1 MASFGTHQKGSV
13 NIELNIIPFID
24 LMSCLTAFLLVTAV
38 WIHMADVKNQP
49 AGKQAS
55 DTPSKDH
62 PTIAI
67 LLDRDSIQVSQSPS
81 GQGAE
86 VAAGDWDRLEA
97 TLKSLRGFEADPQ
110 RVEVAALSTDA
121 HPISYQT
128 LVIAMDTAIKA
139 GYPDVGVTD
148 PSSLAR

>member
-1 MASFGTHQKGSV
+1 MASFGSQQKGSV
-13 NIELNIIPFID
+13 NVELNIIPFID

-38 WIHMADVKNQP
+38 WVNMADVRNQQ

-55 DTPSKDH
+55 DTPSKEH

-67 LLDRDSIQVSQSPS
+67 LRDRDSIQVSQSPS

-86 VAAGDWDRLEA
+86 IAAGDWDKLEA
-97 TLKSLRGFEADPQ
+97 TLKSFQETDPQ

-121 HPISYQT
+121 HPINYQS

>member
-1 MASFGTHQKGSV
+1 MASFGTQQKGSV
-13 NIELNIIPFID
+13 NVELNIIPFID

-38 WIHMADVKNQP
+38 WVNIADVRNQQ

-55 DTPSKDH
+55 DTPSKEH

-86 VAAGDWDRLEA
+86 IAAGDWDKLEA
-97 TLKSLRGFEADPQ
+97 TLKSFQETDPQ

-121 HPISYQT
+121 HPINYQS

-148 PSSLAR
+148 PNSLTR

>member
-1 MASFGTHQKGSV
+1 MASFGTHDKRSV
-13 NIELNIIPFID
+13 NVELNIIPFID

-38 WIHMADVKNQP
+38 WINMANVRNQQ

-55 DTPSKDH
+55 DTPAKEH

-67 LLDRDSIQVSQSPS
+67 LLDRDSIQVSQAPS

-86 VAAGDWDRLEA
+86 LAAGDWDKLET
-97 TLKSLRGFEADPQ
+97 TLKSFQETEPQ

-121 HPISYQT
+121 HPISYQS

>member
-13 NIELNIIPFID
+13 NVELNIVPFID

-38 WIHMADVKNQP
+38 WVNMSDVRNQQ

-55 DTPSKDH
+55 EAPSKDH

-86 VAAGDWDRLEA
+86 LVAGEWDKLET
-97 TLKSLRGFEADPQ
+97 TLKSFQGADPQ

-121 HPISYQT
+121 HPINYQA

-148 PSSLAR
+148 PSSLTR